1 MLKICLVNKT
11 KIYLFNN
18 LSNKWTRFM
27 YSIIYQM
34 NKIIAYLVI
43 KLSNEENKG
52 SLNLKISRRNRYKPI
67 CSILH

>member
-1 MLKICLVNKT
+1 
-11 KIYLFNN
+11 
-18 LSNKWTRFM
+18 M